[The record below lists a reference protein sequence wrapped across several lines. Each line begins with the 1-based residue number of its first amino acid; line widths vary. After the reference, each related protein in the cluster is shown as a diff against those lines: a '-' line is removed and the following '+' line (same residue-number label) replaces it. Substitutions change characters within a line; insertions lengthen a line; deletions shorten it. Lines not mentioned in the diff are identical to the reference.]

1 MTWKFAVILG
11 TVQRNLRQKPAFS
24 EEIRESHFNFSEWSI
39 VTFSFELT
47 LPPKLLF
54 IMRHYASENPL
65 QKKAC

>member
-39 VTFSFELT
+39 VTFSFEPT
-47 LPPKLLF
+47 LPPK
-54 IMRHYASENPL
+54 
-65 QKKAC
+65 